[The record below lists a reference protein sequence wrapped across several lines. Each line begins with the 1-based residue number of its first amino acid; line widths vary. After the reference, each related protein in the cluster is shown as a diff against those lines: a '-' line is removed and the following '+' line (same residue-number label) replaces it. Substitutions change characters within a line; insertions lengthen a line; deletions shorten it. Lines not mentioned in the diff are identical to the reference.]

1 METPAQRR
9 TRRDVP
15 TGKGTLMQ
23 SPMARPVLPADAAID
38 LQLHTTLSDGTWTPD
53 QLLDYMARERFGL
66 AAITDHERT
75 DTAATLQRL
84 AEEKHFPLLV
94 AAEITA
100 GWKGEPTYVLCFGFD
115 LGQTEFQELAAD
127 IMRRQGENT
136 QQVYANLAKMG
147 ITVPED
153 ECEAVLRVPSA
164 QQLNALL
171 ALLEKHGYG
180 IGEPSAVGLISDAGF
195 SLANC
200 DIAEVVEATHH
211 SGGVCLIA
219 HPGRGE
225 EYTCYDVQLLDELR
239 EQVPIDG
246 LEVYYPAHS
255 PEQVAVYR
263 EYAEAH
269 HLLTSSGSDSHGPE
283 KKPVKFPAVW
293 SCALLE
299 RLGFQVQ

>member
-1 METPAQRR
+1 
-9 TRRDVP
+9 
-15 TGKGTLMQ
+15 MQ
-23 SPMARPVLPADAAID
+23 SALSRPVLPADAAID
-38 LQLHTTLSDGTWTPD
+38 LQLHTTLSDGTWTPEH
-53 QLLDYMARERFGL
+53 LLDYLVRERFGL

-84 AEEKHFPLLV
+84 AEERQFPLLV

-100 GWKGEPTYVLCFGFD
+100 SWNGEPTDVLCFGFD
-115 LGQTEFQELAAD
+115 LGQTELQELAAD
-127 IMRRQGENT
+127 IMRRQGANIR
-136 QQVYANLAKMG
+136 QVCVNLAKMG

-153 ECEAVLRVPSA
+153 ECAALLREPSA
-164 QQLNALL
+164 QQPHALI

-180 IGEPSAVGLISDAGF
+180 IGEPSAVSLIFDADF
-195 SLANC
+195 SLQNC
-200 DIAEVVEATHH
+200 DIAAVVEATHH

-225 EYTCYDVQLLDELR
+225 GYTCYDVRLLDELR

-255 PEQVAVYR
+255 PEQIAVYR

-269 HLLTSSGSDSHGPE
+269 QLLTSSGSDSHGPE
-283 KKPVKFPAVW
+283 KKPVKYPVKYPAEW
-293 SCALLE
+293 SRALLE